1 MRSPTKQRG
10 IFNPSVEHGGRGE
23 YRTTAGISK
32 NHRDQRSV
40 GQIGGEI
47 GLNEPTNLIH
57 NIRLTEK
64 ASLLGEKNN
73 QYVFR
78 VDPRANKLQIKQAI
92 QKLFGK
98 KVVRVNTAQYA
109 GKKKRERRADFG
121 RRAHW
126 KKAIVTLAE
135 GEKIDLV

>member
-1 MRSPTKQRG
+1 M
-10 IFNPSVEHGGRGE
+10 
-23 YRTTAGISK
+23 
-32 NHRDQRSV
+32 
-40 GQIGGEI
+40 
-47 GLNEPTNLIH
+47 NEPTQIIQT
-57 NIRLTEK
+57 IRLTEK
-64 ASLLGEKNN
+64 ATRLGEKYN

-78 VDPRANKLQIKQAI
+78 VATKANKFEIKHAI
-92 QKLFGK
+92 EKLFGK

-109 GKKKRERRADFG
+109 GKKKRSRRGGFG